1 MSAERGVEGAER
13 DVAENIRVASLRG
26 PGDIVLRS
34 NVSSRKDEKLVPGEV
49 MAKLNPYYFDVRHN
63 PPPVQVA
70 EKLYYQPCALC
81 GRRSNDPLCRCA
93 SGGYARHGAAR

>member
-1 MSAERGVEGAER
+1 MPEQDGERAKR
-13 DVAENIRVASLRG
+13 DIAENVRVASLRS

-34 NVSSRKDEKLVPGEV
+34 NVSFVKDEKLVPGEV

-63 PPPVQVA
+63 PPQVQVT

-93 SGGYARHGAAR
+93 SDGYTSSGLGR

>member
-1 MSAERGVEGAER
+1 MKSEHGEERTER
-13 DVAENIRVASLRG
+13 DVAENIRIASLRS

-34 NVSSRKDEKLVPGEV
+34 NVSSVKDEKLVPGEV
-49 MAKLNPYYFDVRHN
+49 MAKLNPYYFDVRLN
-63 PPPVQVA
+63 PPSVQVA

-93 SGGYARHGAAR
+93 SDGYTRPVAGR